1 MSKSNEPEV
10 SGSVSATTKQLL
22 WGIAGGRCQYRGCNK
37 RLIGDLVSG
46 NDKLVRA
53 LVAHIISAKAGGP
66 RGHPIR
72 SPQLVDDISNLML
85 LCYEHH
91 RLIDVEDEAGHPEH
105 LLLPMKAAHEERI
118 NILTDLTA
126 DRETHLLTYGA
137 PIGSLEAPLSYQS
150 VRMTVLPDR
159 YPAGGR
165 AIHLEMKGCRF
176 QDHEPDYW
184 TFQQENLARQFRD
197 RVSGRIEAG
206 DIRHLSVFGLA
217 PQALLIELGR
227 LLCDICPI
235 DVHQLKREPKGWGWL
250 ADGDP
255 IKFQAA
261 TSGLSSSVVA
271 LKLALSATVTDDR
284 IQRVLGDDVPI
295 WSITAEAPH
304 NDVMR
309 RADDLRAFRRLLRRT
324 FDEIKTLCG
333 HDAEI
338 HVFPAL
344 PLSAAIETGRVWMP
358 KADLPLVI
366 YDENRRHG
374 GFMRAIRVDTTR
386 ATAPYLAHAS

>member
-10 SGSVSATTKQLL
+10 SGSVSPITRQLL
-22 WGIAGGRCQYRGCNK
+22 WGKAGGRCQYCNK
-37 RLIGDLVSG
+37 PLIGDLVSG

-53 LVAHIISAKAGGP
+53 LVAHIVSAKPNGP
-66 RGHPIR
+66 RGDPIR
-72 SPQLVDDISNLML
+72 SPLLVDDISNMML

-91 RLIDVEDEAGHPEH
+91 RLIDVEDEPGHPEP
-105 LLLPMKAAHEERI
+105 LLLAMKAAHEERI
-118 NILTDLTA
+118 DILTGLTA
-126 DRETHLLTYGA
+126 DRQTHLLTYGA

-165 AIHLEMKGCRF
+165 AIHLEMKGCRYV
-176 QDHEPDYW
+176 DHEPEYW
-184 TFQQENLARQFRD
+184 TFQQENLVRQFRD
-197 RVSGRIEAG
+197 KISGRIETG
-206 DIRHLSVFGLA
+206 EIRHLSVFGLA
-217 PQALLIELGR
+217 PQPLLIELGR

-250 ADGDP
+250 ADGEP
-255 IKFQAA
+255 IRFQATDSRP
-261 TSGLSSSVVA
+261 TSNKVA

-284 IQRVLGDDVPI
+284 IQRVLGDTVPI
-295 WSITAEAPH
+295 WSITAANPH

-309 RADDLRAFRRLLRRT
+309 RAEDLRAFRHILRRT
-324 FDEIKTLCG
+324 FNEIKAACG

-358 KADLPLVI
+358 KADLPLII

-374 GFMRAIRVDTTR
+374 GFVRTVRVETSRAPT
-386 ATAPYLAHAS
+386 P